1 MMYEDVMYWDDN
13 KLREMLELNNR
24 KLQAY
29 KDLLLDVDTNEKEE
43 EYKREIEKIKALIN
57 VMKIEQGGRFLRQ
70 HGNIIAVASMNN
82 SISINMGDDI

>member
-29 KDLLLDVDTNEKEE
+29 RDLLIDVDTNEKEE
-43 EYKREIEKIKALIN
+43 EYKREIEKIKTLIN
-57 VMKIEQGGRFLRQ
+57 IIKIEQGGRFLHQ
-70 HGNIIAVASMNN
+70 NGSIAVASINN
-82 SISINMGDDI
+82 SASSNMGDDI

>member
-57 VMKIEQGGRFLRQ
+57 VMKIEQGSRFLHQR
-70 HGNIIAVASMNN
+70 GNIAVASMNN